1 MPLTFGFKDGIIAG
15 AVGGVLWGFVSM
27 AVNSA
32 TGVFTPETG
41 LLHDTV
47 SFALGGGLFG
57 VVAGGIIGA
66 GGGMIPFRNIFARS
80 IFTST
85 LIWLILRVGGA
96 MLSTI
101 EPERYHVLTPEALQ
115 GLSLSALLGAMIAG
129 VWSFWKGTAGEN
141 GKALKA

>member
-41 LLHDTV
+41 LLHDTI

-57 VVAGGIIGA
+57 VVAGGIIGV
-66 GGGMIPFRNIFARS
+66 GGRLIPFGNVYARS
-80 IFTST
+80 VFTST
-85 LIWLILRVGGA
+85 LIWMLLRVGGA
-96 MLSTI
+96 MLSAI
-101 EPERYHVLTPEALQ
+101 EPERYHVLTPDTVQ
-115 GLSLSALLGAMIAG
+115 GVLLSALLGAMIAG

-141 GKALKA
+141 GKTLKA